1 MIKIVLPF
9 IVFFVIVS
17 CQSTTKKHSKSNGQ
31 AQGKVKKKEMTPFKN
46 TDNALRDFDKR
57 NISKTRTTA
66 EGITIKWFQETF
78 KKNPNLKAGE
88 VYLINYRV
96 SMPDGK
102 IFDGNNRLG
111 LPFIPF
117 MVGYNMQFS
126 GWDIAMKQLKVG
138 DFAKIEIP
146 SELAYGTKGL
156 SNIVP
161 ANTPIWVYVKVVAKV
176 SPGTNQGGVKS
187 WTFDKGEST
196 SFDGLENKEIIYHC
210 IASSKSH
217 TNVLNSYT
225 RHLPFRYAVGQKNVV
240 PGLRKVLKNAKKG
253 QKIFVLLS
261 PEQAYGSS
269 GFGDLVGPNESIFYN
284 LTIEDIKEL

>member
-1 MIKIVLPF
+1 MKKIILPLILSF
-9 IVFFVIVS
+9 AFVS
-17 CQSTTKKHSKSNGQ
+17 CKSNTTKPFKRNDQSN
-31 AQGKVKKKEMTPFKN
+31 GKVKKNGLKHTGN
-46 TDNALRDFDKR
+46 SDNALRDFDKKNVSR
-57 NISKTRTTA
+57 TKTTA
-66 EGITIKWFQETF
+66 EGIRIKWFQETF
-78 KKNPNLKAGE
+78 KKNPSLKTGE

-96 SMPDGK
+96 SLPDGK
-102 IFDGNNRLG
+102 IFDGNNRLD

-117 MVGYNMQFS
+117 IVGYNMQFS

-146 SELAYGTKGL
+146 SELAYGSKGL

-196 SFDGLENKEIIYHC
+196 SFDGLENKEIVYHC

-217 TNVLNSYT
+217 ANVLNSYT

-240 PGLRKVLKNAKKG
+240 PGLRRVLKNAKKG

-261 PEQAYGSS
+261 PEQAYGAS